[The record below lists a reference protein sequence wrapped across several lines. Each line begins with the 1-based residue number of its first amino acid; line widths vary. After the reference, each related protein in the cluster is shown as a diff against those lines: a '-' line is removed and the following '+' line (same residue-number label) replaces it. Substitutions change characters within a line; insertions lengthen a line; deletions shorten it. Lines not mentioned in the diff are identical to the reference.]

1 MQPKDNT
8 NDKKKDKTI
17 VKQSMYYDNMT
28 DFEAFIEEKK
38 SYGFQSYGYF
48 LWNTW
53 NQNSLDHFKTLIK
66 ILTGS

>member
-48 LWNTW
+48 L
-53 NQNSLDHFKTLIK
+53 
-66 ILTGS
+66 